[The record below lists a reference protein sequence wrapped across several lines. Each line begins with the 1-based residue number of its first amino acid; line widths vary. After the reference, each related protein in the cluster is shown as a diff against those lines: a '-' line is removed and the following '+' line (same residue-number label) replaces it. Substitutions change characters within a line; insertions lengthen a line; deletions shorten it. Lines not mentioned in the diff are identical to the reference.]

1 MLPAAAAALIR
12 GSTRRA
18 PTAHEDIRW
27 NRPPDR
33 VFLDVARTRL
43 AVHLTGQ
50 IRTCLEVL
58 NDQQIWWRANESSNA
73 IGKPGPALRRLEPA
87 TTSVISSATGTSCG
101 TRDAEFAERRE
112 IPAAELRARLDL
124 AVSEADEGAGRVST
138 PARLLDETDRTPEPS
153 TFLHVIGMQLVHY
166 ATHAGQI
173 VFATK
178 LLKADALDDVWK
190 RTPGH

>member
-1 MLPAAAAALIR
+1 ME
-12 GSTRRA
+12 
-18 PTAHEDIRW
+18 PTT
-27 NRPPDR
+27 DR
-33 VFLDVARTRL
+33 VFLDIARSRL

-50 IRTCLEVL
+50 VRTCLEVL

-73 IGKPGPALRRLEPA
+73 IGNLVLHCIGSTRHYIGHIVGNRDF
-87 TTSVISSATGTSCG
+87 VRD
-101 TRDAEFAERRE
+101 RDAEFAERRE

-124 AVSEADEGAGRVST
+124 AAAEADEVLAGFDPT
-138 PARLLDETDRTPEPS
+138 RLLEATVRTPEPS
-153 TFLHVIGMQLVHY
+153 TFLHVIGMQLTHY

-178 LLKADALDDVWK
+178 MLKADALDDVWK